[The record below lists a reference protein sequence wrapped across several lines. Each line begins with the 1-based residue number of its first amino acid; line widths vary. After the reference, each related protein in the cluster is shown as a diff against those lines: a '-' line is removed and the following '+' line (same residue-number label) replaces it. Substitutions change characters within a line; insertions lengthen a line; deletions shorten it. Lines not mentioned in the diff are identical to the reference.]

1 MKRIK
6 LSDRVLPTYTKGEE
20 IFNMTSHIV
29 GGAFGVAVT
38 ALCVIFAAIHK
49 NVYGIISGAIY
60 GATMIIL
67 YTMSSIYH
75 GLSPKTKA
83 KKVMQIL
90 DHCSIFLL
98 IAGSYTPFALCTI
111 REQSAVAGWVIFGVV
126 WGAAAIGIVLNSID
140 IKRYK
145 TFSMLCYLL
154 MGWCIIARVNLL
166 PKALGTNGL
175 ILLVSGGIVYTL
187 GAILYGI
194 GKKHK
199 YVHSIFHLF
208 ILAGS
213 ILQFFCILLY
223 VM

>member
-1 MKRIK
+1 MQRIK
-6 LSDRVLPTYTKGEE
+6 LKDRILPTYTKGEE

-29 GGAFGVAVT
+29 GGALGVVAT
-38 ALCVIFAAIHK
+38 ILCVVFAAING

-60 GATMIIL
+60 GVMMTLL

-75 GLSPKTKA
+75 GLSPKRHS
-83 KKVMQIL
+83 KKVFQVL

-111 REQSAVAGWVIFGVV
+111 RSYNTALGWVIFGAI
-126 WGAAAIGIVLNSID
+126 WGLAILGIVLNSID
-140 IKRYK
+140 IKRFK
-145 TFSMLCYLL
+145 VFSMICYLL
-154 MGWCIIARVNLL
+154 MGWFIIMKVNILPELL
-166 PKALGTNGL
+166 TMNGF
-175 ILLVSGGIVYTL
+175 ILLLAGGIAYTI
-187 GAILYGI
+187 GAIIYGL

-199 YVHSIFHLF
+199 YAHSIFHLF
-208 ILAGS
+208 ILLGS

>member
-6 LSDRVLPTYTKGEE
+6 LDDRILPTYTKGEE

-29 GGAFGVAVT
+29 GGAFGIVVLV
-38 ALCVIFAAIHK
+38 LCVVFASIHK

-60 GATMIIL
+60 GATMIML

-75 GLSPKTKA
+75 GLSPKRKA
-83 KKVMQIL
+83 KKVFQVL

-111 REQSAVAGWVIFGVV
+111 REENLVAGWAIFGII
-126 WGAAAIGIVLNSID
+126 WATAIIGIVLNSID
-140 IKRYK
+140 IKRYRV
-145 TFSMLCYLL
+145 FSMICYLL
-154 MGWCIIARVNLL
+154 MGWCILFRVKAL
-166 PKALGTNGL
+166 PQALGTTGL
-175 ILLVSGGIVYTL
+175 ALLVSGGIVYTI
-187 GAILYGI
+187 GAVLYGF

-199 YVHSIFHLF
+199 YIHSIFHLC

-213 ILQFFCILLY
+213 VLQFFCILLY